1 MKLFKKKIIIYRET
15 SFLSDRPNK
24 YFFFWIF
31 GLKLADIE
39 SLFWLKFCKSKSIW
53 FISCCHSNCILRR
66 KKLFWWWFDDY
77 EVQLFIWEMS
87 PTLHSV
93 AGLPF
98 RPLGAEPTA
107 YPPRPDA
114 AERNEAARN
123 LKSHHSVL
131 NFVTWLPV
139 LCSLVHLSINEEICK
154 IREYSSLIDIFR
166 SERKFLKQWD
176 GKGSRIV

>member
-66 KKLFWWWFDDY
+66 KKLLWWWFDDY

-87 PTLHSV
+87 PPLHSLDGV
-93 AGLPF
+93 TLTLSHTLGGLVF
-98 RPLGAEPTA
+98 LSLHIQTLLLLRCWEKWACEEFEISSF
-107 YPPRPDA
+107 YF
-114 AERNEAARN
+114 
-123 LKSHHSVL
+123 L

-139 LCSLVHLSINEEICK
+139 LCSFGAFIN
-154 IREYSSLIDIFR
+154 
-166 SERKFLKQWD
+166 
-176 GKGSRIV
+176 